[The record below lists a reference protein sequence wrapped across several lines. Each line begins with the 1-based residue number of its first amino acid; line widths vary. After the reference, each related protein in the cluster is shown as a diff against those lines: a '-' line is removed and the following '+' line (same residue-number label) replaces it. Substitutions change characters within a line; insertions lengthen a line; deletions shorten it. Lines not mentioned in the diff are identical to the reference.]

1 MTIDGRRAIEQNTG
15 HELQGN
21 RMLIEPKQHD
31 GNAHVKNGSQMTVE
45 EQQNERV
52 TYCGIADA
60 HGIESFQRKDTV
72 GTQGVF
78 IMQMRAGLNRQR
90 HAVYYEV
97 DIRPKDAEVIMGII
111 KGKQNKY
118 EANGIVHSKYAYA
131 LLWLKD
137 KDVTPEYGVA
147 AQGCSKDSLFNS
159 WDLIPDPR
167 LDPWGGDYSD
177 SEE

>member
-1 MTIDGRRAIEQNTG
+1 MNCKTVD
-15 HELQGN
+15 
-21 RMLIEPKQHD
+21 
-31 GNAHVKNGSQMTVE
+31 GSQMTVE
-45 EQQNERV
+45 EQQKERV

-60 HGIESFQRKDTV
+60 HGIESFQKKD
-72 GTQGVF
+72 GMDPQGLF

-97 DIRPKDAEVIMGII
+97 DLRPQDAEIIMGIV
-111 KGKQNKY
+111 KGSQNKY
-118 EANGIVHSKYAYA
+118 EANGKTHSKYAYA

-137 KDVTPEYGVA
+137 KDVAPKYGVA
-147 AQGCSKDSLFNS
+147 ANGCSSESLINS
-159 WDLIPDPR
+159 WELIPNPR

>member
-1 MTIDGRRAIEQNTG
+1 
-15 HELQGN
+15 
-21 RMLIEPKQHD
+21 MLIEPNQNTRIALKL
-31 GNAHVKNGSQMTVE
+31 NGSQMAVE

-52 TYCGIADA
+52 TYC
-60 HGIESFQRKDTV
+60 GIESFQRKDTV

-97 DIRPKDAEVIMGII
+97 DIRPKDAEIIMGII

-147 AQGCSKDSLFNS
+147 AQGCSEDSLFNS

>member
-1 MTIDGRRAIEQNTG
+1 
-15 HELQGN
+15 
-21 RMLIEPKQHD
+21 
-31 GNAHVKNGSQMTVE
+31 
-45 EQQNERV
+45 
-52 TYCGIADA
+52 
-60 HGIESFQRKDTV
+60 
-72 GTQGVF
+72 
-78 IMQMRAGLNRQR
+78 MQMRAGLNRQR

-118 EANGIVHSKYAYA
+118 EANGIVHSKVCVRSP
-131 LLWLKD
+131 LVEGQRRD
-137 KDVTPEYGVA
+137 PGVWCR
-147 AQGCSKDSLFNS
+147 GSRLFKDSLFNS

>member
-1 MTIDGRRAIEQNTG
+1 MTIDGRRAIEQNKS
-15 HELQGN
+15 HELHPQG
-21 RMLIEPKQHD
+21 MLIEPNYLV
-31 GNAHVKNGSQMTVE
+31 GIAINVNGSQMTVE

-60 HGIESFQRKDTV
+60 HGIESFQKKDTV

-111 KGKQNKY
+111 KGKQNRY

-147 AQGCSKDSLFNS
+147 AQGCSSESLFNS

>member
-1 MTIDGRRAIEQNTG
+1 
-15 HELQGN
+15 
-21 RMLIEPKQHD
+21 MLIEPNQNTRIIGFEK
-31 GNAHVKNGSQMTVE
+31 GSQMAVE

-97 DIRPKDAEVIMGII
+97 DIRPKDAEIIMGII

-147 AQGCSKDSLFNS
+147 AQGCSEGSLFNS